1 MAPTHDPLRDLVA
14 AIYDAALEPSLWPE
28 VAVGAAKAF
37 QAPRARLGV
46 VDRRQGGSVI
56 DAPSH
61 NLSEPQLTMARYLT
75 PESNPGLAFSAL
87 TRPMTVELRDRRVSD
102 RDLERSDYYNE
113 IMRPLDLWHAAI
125 VNVHRD
131 EAVLAPMGI
140 LRTRKERPFGLS
152 ELRNL
157 RALAP
162 HLNRALRVT
171 LRNREMEARAE
182 ALVEM
187 SDRALTAI
195 VLANAYGRVAEANAS
210 ARAILAEADGL
221 LIRDGVLRAARSE
234 DNARLVR
241 LILEAAGGVDGLTF
255 IHKSGVIQVA
265 RPSCRRPLALVVS
278 PTRNAASP
286 FCRSHAVTIAF
297 ADPERAPEADADLL
311 ARLYGFTAREAAV
324 AALLLKG
331 RSPSEAAEELAL
343 RDNTV
348 RTHIRHVFDK
358 TGVGRLADLVLL
370 LMQGPGVHGR

>member
-14 AIYDAALEPSLWPE
+14 TIYDAALEPSLWPE

-37 QAPRARLGV
+37 QAPHARLGV
-46 VDRRQGGSVI
+46 VDRRRGGSVI

-61 NLSEPQLTMARYLT
+61 SLSEPQLTMARYLT

-102 RDLERSDYYNE
+102 RDLKRSDYYNE

-125 VNVHRD
+125 VNVYRD

-140 LRTRKERPFGLS
+140 LRTRNERPFGLS
-152 ELRNL
+152 ELHDL

-195 VLANAYGRVAEANAS
+195 VVANAYGRVAEANAS

-221 LIRDGVLRAARSE
+221 LIRDGALRAARSD

-241 LILEAAGGVDGLTF
+241 LILEAAGGVDGRTF
-255 IHKSGVIQVA
+255 IRKSGVMQVA

-286 FCRSHAVTIAF
+286 FGRSHVVTIAF
-297 ADPERAPEADADLL
+297 ADPERAPEADTDLL
-311 ARLYGFTAREAAV
+311 ARLYGLTPREAAV
-324 AALLLKG
+324 AALLLRG
-331 RSPSEAAEELAL
+331 CSPNEAADELAMTE
-343 RDNTV
+343 NTA
-348 RTHIRHVFDK
+348 RTHIRRVLDK
-358 TGVGRLADLVLL
+358 TGADRLADLVRV
-370 LMQGPGVHGR
+370 LMQGPGVRGR